1 MNKAPTL
8 LSELADHAETILLG
22 KALEQF
28 GALCLRQ
35 GPGGGSEVLLITTRE
50 TGRWTIPKG
59 WPIKGLAP
67 HEVVEREAWEEAG
80 VKGRAKKRAFGCFS
94 YLKTLQDGRQVPSFV
109 TVHILIVRRTRAN
122 FPERRERKLAWMP
135 PLEAA
140 SLVNEP
146 ELKSLFRRVERRALP
161 GSLRLNV

>member
-8 LSELADHAETILLG
+8 LSQLAGHAETILLG

-28 GALCLRQ
+28 GALCLR
-35 GPGGGSEVLLITTRE
+35 GRPGGFEVLLITTRE

-109 TVHILIVRRTRAN
+109 TVHIMTVRRTKAN
-122 FPERRERKLAWMP
+122 FPERRERRLAWMP

-146 ELKSLFRRVERRALP
+146 ELKSLFRRVERQAL
-161 GSLRLNV
+161 S

>member
-8 LSELADHAETILLG
+8 LSELAGHAETILLG

-35 GPGGGSEVLLITTRE
+35 GAGGLEVLLITTRE

-94 YLKTLQDGRQVPSFV
+94 YLKTFQDGTQVPSFV
-109 TVHILIVRRTRAN
+109 TVHIMTVRRTKAN

-146 ELKSLFRRVERRALP
+146 ELKSLFRRVRRRAL
-161 GSLRLNV
+161 S